1 MVKIKDKVK
10 CKHFYVQHLFLYYR
24 KLHNTH
30 WRKYMKIGID
40 IGGSHIAIAKV
51 QENKILDKKNIIMMK
66 VLKKKYE
73 KHSKIYKTR
82 SIRNTKKR
90 KRLKR

>member
-1 MVKIKDKVK
+1 MVKIKDKVSANIFMFSTY
-10 CKHFYVQHLFLYYR
+10 FYIIGNY
-24 KLHNTH
+24 NTH

-51 QENKILDKKNIIMMK
+51 QENKILDKKDIIMMK

-73 KHSKIYKTR
+73 KT
-82 SIRNTKKR
+82 
-90 KRLKR
+90 